1 MSDFGFD
8 VFDLTGAAPAGE
20 PLAALHFDREEYT
33 PFEQL
38 LEHIRQLPDRPD
50 RVPVKR
56 LNVNGRVVSDSME
69 RYLSHAGE
77 SSSLLKDCLLYTSPS
92 PRD

>member
-56 LNVNGRVVSDSME
+56 LNVIAWSV
-69 RYLSHAGE
+69 
-77 SSSLLKDCLLYTSPS
+77 TSPM
-92 PRD
+92 RAKAAAY